1 MTTKWQ
7 KGTSGN
13 PGGRPRM
20 PDDLKKSCRRLAL
33 RGLHVLAEII
43 NSRTEFET
51 IDGKLVKT
59 SSAASP
65 SEKTAAIKLV
75 MEYGFGKP
83 VQPVGGEGDEGQIVV
98 EIRRF
103 GE

>member
-43 NSRTEFET
+43 NDRPVY
-51 IDGKLVKT
+51 DAAGKLVKMGAKD
-59 SSAASP
+59 SDRLAAV
-65 SEKTAAIKLV
+65 KLV

-83 VQPVGGEGDEGQIVV
+83 VQPVGGEGDDGQIVV